1 MSASCGSTIPKMTL
15 PVTEEQLQALRARMR
30 REQAHA
36 AKCAAEARA
45 YLPQIVRTLVERY
58 GATRVVLFGSL
69 ARGDFDADSDID
81 IAADNL
87 AGARLYRAMGELSR
101 DAPFW
106 VDLKPLDELP
116 PDFCARAFRTS
127 EVLYDRA
134 QAGTS

>member
-1 MSASCGSTIPKMTL
+1 MAF

-30 REQAHA
+30 REQARA
-36 AKCAAEARA
+36 AKRAAEARA
-45 YLPQIVRTLVERY
+45 YLPEIVRILVERY

-69 ARGDFDADSDID
+69 ARGDFDEDSDID

-87 AGARLYRAMGELSR
+87 AGVRLYRAMGELSR
-101 DAPFW
+101 HAPFW

-116 PDFCARAFRTS
+116 PAFCARAFRTS

-134 QAGTS
+134 QAGAA